1 MGHLVAR
8 DVYRDLGEKLD
19 NLWVRAPQKEVF
31 FKILEHLYSPEEAK
45 VVIGMPYT
53 FSTLARISKAVGVPQ
68 ARLSDILEN
77 LARKGLVMD
86 IVSKGEKVYVPSPLV
101 IGLFE
106 FTMMRTDGQ
115 VNFKEMAEFFH
126 EYMQGDNAVYE
137 ANFGGGQKTSV
148 MRTVPHGPAIHPD
161 TFVEVLDHEKAEA
174 LVDAA
179 DRFAV
184 GVCSCRHKKLHLNEK
199 ACDVP
204 LETCTSF
211 GMAADY
217 VIRHGFGKEVSKAQ
231 MLETLETS
239 RKMGLVLNADNVKRN
254 IRMICQCCGC
264 CCTVLQGVSKFGYPN
279 TIVTS
284 RFLAKIEKDDCIGCG
299 KCAKAC
305 PIGAISMEKAP
316 EGAMLKSGKRKKKE
330 PKVNEEICLGCG
342 VCALSCDTAALRL
355 KKRDQR
361 VICPETT
368 FHRLMLQT
376 LDRGTLQ
383 NQLFDDPKSLTQ
395 QVLRPMLGAFLK
407 LGPVKKALMGDML
420 RSTFLSAMT
429 AGAKMTG
436 KGWMTE
442 L

>member
-31 FKILEHLYSPEEAK
+31 FEILKHLYSPEEAE

-53 FSTLARISKAVGVPQ
+53 FSTVKRIAKAVKIPEAKLAG
-68 ARLSDILEN
+68 ILEG
-77 LARKGLVMD
+77 LASKGLVMD
-86 IVSKGEKVYVPSPLV
+86 IFSNGEKVYVPSPLV

-106 FTMMRTDGQ
+106 FTMMRTDGK
-115 VNFKEMAEFFH
+115 VDFKQMASFFH
-126 EYMQGDNAVYE
+126 DYMQGDSAVYE
-137 ANFGGGQKTSV
+137 ANFGNGQITSV
-148 MRTVPHGPAIHPD
+148 MRTVPHGQAIHPD
-161 TFVEVLDHEKAEA
+161 TCVEVLDYEKAEA
-174 LVDAA
+174 LVDAT
-179 DRFAV
+179 DRFAI
-184 GVCSCRHKKLHLNEK
+184 GICSCRHKKHHLNEK
-199 ACDVP
+199 HCDVP

-217 VIRHGFGKEVSKAQ
+217 IIRHGFGKEVSKQQ
-231 MLETLETS
+231 MLENLKTS
-239 RKMGLVLNADNVKRN
+239 REMGLVLNADNVQRN

-284 RFLAKIEKDDCIGCG
+284 RFIAKIAQEECIGCG

-305 PIGAISMEKAP
+305 PIGAITMEAAP
-316 EGAMLKSGKRKKKE
+316 SGAMLKSGKKKKKE
-330 PKVNEEICLGCG
+330 PRVNEEICLGCG

-355 KKRDQR
+355 KKREQR
-361 VICPETT
+361 VIQPETT

-376 LDRGTLQ
+376 LDRGTIQ
-383 NQLFDDPKSLTQ
+383 NQLFDDPSSLTH
-395 QVLRPMLGAFLK
+395 QVLRPMLGAFFK
-407 LGPVKKALMGDML
+407 LTPVKKALMSDML

-429 AGAKMTG
+429 AGAKLTG